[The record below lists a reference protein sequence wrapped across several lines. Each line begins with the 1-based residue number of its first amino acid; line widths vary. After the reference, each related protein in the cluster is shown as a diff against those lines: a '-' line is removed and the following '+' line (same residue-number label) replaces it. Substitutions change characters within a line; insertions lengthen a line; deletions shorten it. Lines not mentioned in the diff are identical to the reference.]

1 MQNPFGGNAYYFNG
15 DEDEKI
21 TFLSEDLQGFA
32 PLKTSEMADRV
43 HHNLDT
49 FLIHSCIIGF
59 LNALHRNVNLSTF
72 ESVIS

>member
-1 MQNPFGGNAYYFNG
+1 MQNPFGENAYYFNG

-21 TFLSEDLQGFA
+21 TFLSEGLQGFA

-43 HHNLDT
+43 HHNLEI
-49 FLIHSCIIGF
+49 IHSCIIGF
-59 LNALHRNVNLSTF
+59 LNALHRNANLSTF